1 MSGAVKVYSE
11 LSREAIR
18 TGRAAALRV
27 WVALRAMDQDGRGIV
42 SRADLRAWQR
52 AYSISDAELRYA
64 DTQSAGLFFALYP
77 SRIEYR
83 SQYLVCV
90 ALGIKPGRVHEL
102 RPADV
107 RTIGRFK
114 AACYAAWLSGDDPKQ
129 ISRKNLVDLWNHG
142 EDTLRRWERQMGV
155 AVVANVVEV
164 TPEQLG
170 TSTAPGPAW
179 QHIPRDERPDREG
192 QVYMWTDRLGRT
204 FYRTVNSYQSF
215 TPKRPRGMSRKVVR
229 RLNAQRQKGADSG
242 GATDD
247 AQRAFYDLRKEPSN
261 YQLTPGTCLL
271 SDEQIVTTARGVFA
285 GWRFS
290 RQRPVSRAF
299 SFWQG

>member
-1 MSGAVKVYSE
+1 MGGAVKVYTE
-11 LSREAIR
+11 LSQEAIR

-27 WVALRAMDQDGRGIV
+27 WMALRAIDQDGRGIV

-52 AYSISDAELRYA
+52 AYSISEAELRYA
-64 DTQSAGLFFALYP
+64 ETQGAGIFFILYP
-77 SRIEYR
+77 NRIEYR

-90 ALGIKPGRVHEL
+90 ALGVKPGRVHEL
-102 RPADV
+102 RPADL

-114 AACYAAWLSGDDPKQ
+114 AACYAAWLSGDEPKQ
-129 ISRKNLVDLWNHG
+129 ISRKNLARLWNHG
-142 EDTLRRWERQMGV
+142 EDTLRRWERQTGV

-192 QVYMWTDRLGRT
+192 QVYTWTDRYGRT
-204 FYRTVNSYQSF
+204 RYHTVNSYQAF
-215 TPKRPRGMSRKVVR
+215 TTKAPRGMSRKVTR
-229 RLNAQRQKGADSG
+229 RLNTQRQKGAVSG

-247 AQRAFYDLRKEPSN
+247 VQRAFYDLRKEPSN
-261 YQLTPGTCLL
+261 YQLTPGACLL
-271 SDEQIVTTARGVFA
+271 YTEQIVTTGRGVFA
-285 GWRFS
+285 VWRFS
-290 RQRPVSRAF
+290 QKRPVSRAF